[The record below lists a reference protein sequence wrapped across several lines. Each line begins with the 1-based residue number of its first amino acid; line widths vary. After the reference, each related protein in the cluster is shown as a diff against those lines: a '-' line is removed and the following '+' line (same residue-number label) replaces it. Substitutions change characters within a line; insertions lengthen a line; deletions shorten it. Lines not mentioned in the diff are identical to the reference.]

1 MNTIRVRRTAHL
13 VVRWGVLAAVLA
25 WVSWEF
31 YAHTA
36 VSKVHPSVHALCPM
50 GGLESL
56 LRYIAGG
63 GSMLGKIF
71 SGTMGLFFV
80 SVGTALLFKRS
91 FCGNV
96 CPLGTLQELSGNL
109 GRKVL
114 GKRRFM
120 VPARLDRVLRWGK
133 YLALVLAVVMAWLT
147 GTLWIQSFDPWP
159 AYSHLFAPEELFP
172 TYAIG
177 LGILALSLVA
187 SFFYER
193 AFCKYFCA
201 MGALTAITGLVSPF
215 KARRD
220 ETACIDC
227 GLCDKAC
234 PVNIEVSRAKA
245 VSNAECISCAKCAAA
260 CPAPKALDMGI
271 TSRVRVNPAAAV
283 ALSAG
288 VFFIGLFVLQLT
300 GFDRYSGRQEATL
313 RELAKNSGVTTAEF
327 KSSYGLPASFFDGTR
342 SSDIEKAMP
351 LAKMA
356 EMNEIGVEQLKAML
370 GLEPALSNDT
380 SWGQAYGS
388 VRVEKIAELN
398 GMSVE
403 EFKKAF
409 SLQDSVNADT
419 PWSQVEKA
427 VIKAS
432 EKQAAASEH

>member
-1 MNTIRVRRTAHL
+1 MNALRVRKTAHL
-13 VVRWGVLAAVLA
+13 FVRWGVLAAVLA

-31 YAHTA
+31 HAHAA

-56 LRYIAGG
+56 LRFIAGG

-80 SVGTALLFKRS
+80 SAGMSLLFKRS

-109 GRKVL
+109 GSKVL
-114 GKRRFM
+114 GTHRFV
-120 VPARLDRVLRWGK
+120 VPVKLDRVLRWGK
-133 YLALVLAVVMAWLT
+133 YAALALTVAMAWLT
-147 GTLWIQSFDPWP
+147 GTLWIQSIDPWP
-159 AYSHLFAPEELFP
+159 AYSHLFAPDELFP

-187 SFFYER
+187 SFFHER
-193 AFCKYFCA
+193 AFCKYLCA
-201 MGALTAITGLVSPF
+201 MGAMTAIIGLVSPF

-220 ETACIDC
+220 DKACIDC

-234 PVNIEVSRAKA
+234 PVNIQVSRAEA
-245 VSNAECISCAKCAAA
+245 VTSAECISCAKCAAV
-260 CPAPKALDMGI
+260 CPAPKALDMGL
-271 TSRVRVNPAAAV
+271 TVRARLNPAAAV
-283 ALSAG
+283 ALGAG
-288 VFFIGLFVLQLT
+288 VFFLGLFVLQLT

-313 RELAKNSGVTTAEF
+313 RELAKGSGITTAEF
-327 KSSYGLPASFFDGTR
+327 KSSYGLPATLFDGTR
-342 SSDIEKAMP
+342 SGDIEKAMP

-356 EMNEIGVEQLKAML
+356 EMNEMDVEQLKAML
-370 GLEPALSNDT
+370 GLDPALSNDT
-380 SWGQAYGS
+380 SWGRAYGS
-388 VRVEKIAELN
+388 VRLGKIAELN
-398 GMSVE
+398 GMSVD
-403 EFKKAF
+403 EFKRTFALK
-409 SLQDSVNADT
+409 DSVTADT

-432 EKQAAASEH
+432 EKQAGAGGH